1 MFPMARIYLRLPQW
15 NLLTTRQMA
24 ILSAA
29 LILIIILIILLI
41 SSFFLDDPETTSH
54 NRHFLPTV
62 NYGKKDPDLQFFNYG
77 PNVHYGIVLD
87 CGSSGTRVYVYIWPP
102 HSGNP
107 SDLLSIQQLKDQNNQ
122 PVVKKVTPGLDTFE
136 DNPEEA
142 SEYLEPLLNYAGSF
156 IPRDQHKE
164 TLLYI
169 LATAGMR
176 LLPEE
181 SQNAILQDLQRDIP
195 KKYDFV
201 VSENNFEVISGKQEG
216 VYAWIAANYAL
227 QKFKHGDEDRYD
239 HPLVAVD
246 VLGENGDVTQ
256 HVRRRTV
263 GMMDMGGGSMQIAYE
278 ITANVDAIP
287 KHLIAEFSLGCLAY
301 DREHTYRVYV
311 TTFLGYGANEARTR
325 YEQLLVSKIKDS
337 QKTKDINKVMVAGT
351 AMDGKHSVQKR
362 SAIRDQSRMNGPER
376 VAKQLFKK
384 SVKNPHQIAPPKEML
399 APAVG
404 HAGIPQAGYVPASD
418 TAMQNRG
425 NGWQDSDK
433 SPQNIDL
440 TRNLQSPD
448 KSLQRNKLPSDY
460 SQRGNDI
467 KITKE
472 KEEKIVEGDTAVG
485 NLVRGNIEG
494 GNVIRSSVQVPVVN
508 KGHDI
513 LQVPVVNKGQD
524 VLQAPVVNK
533 GLDIVQ
539 APVVNNEHMLPN
551 IPQKEDNKEIKRQQT
566 QRDIPKDPRD
576 QSDKP
581 DIPPSHGVLVFDPFK
596 NIADPCLQ
604 VGLTL
609 PARDLE
615 DLHLDP
621 KVKNV
626 TFAGTGNY
634 EECKRLLEPLL
645 NQSKACSVSPC
656 SMNGVHQPTISYH
669 NTQFY
674 GFSEFW
680 YTMEDVFRI
689 GGLYES
695 EIFETHAKDFC
706 SKKWSFLQSQHKKD
720 LYPKADAERFRMECF
735 KSAWMTTVLHKGLN
749 FPENYK
755 GLHSAQFIHNRDVQW
770 TLGALIHRTR
780 YLPLREIQDRQQA
793 KFKPS
798 WMNSSHILYNE
809 YLLLVCF
816 LIVVMAIIVY
826 MRRLRL
832 CSQKAGRSDLKQ
844 VPSMSYFM
852 TDMDQ
857 VESGVRLLDN
867 YTYPDR

>member
-1 MFPMARIYLRLPQW
+1 MAADNINTADNNTKATNNIFNTADNNTKAADNNIKTADNNTTAADKNTKTFCTALIKACKESVYISHCNAHSSCHRHVGTRKVVVVSPEIGKRLTTHCCHFIRLLYDPENKIYLRLPQW

-107 SDLLSIQQLKDQNNQ
+107 SDLLS
-122 PVVKKVTPGLDTFE
+122 LDTFE

-227 QKFKHGDEDRYD
+227 Q
-239 HPLVAVD
+239 
-246 VLGENGDVTQ
+246 NGCP
-256 HVRRRTV
+256 RRERGCDAACTPK
-263 GMMDMGGGSMQIAYE
+263 DGGRNSETSDCGVQ
-278 ITANVDAIP
+278 P
-287 KHLIAEFSLGCLAY
+287 G
-301 DREHTYRVYV
+301 
-311 TTFLGYGANEARTR
+311 
-325 YEQLLVSKIKDS
+325 DS

-418 TAMQNRG
+418 TAMQNR
-425 NGWQDSDK
+425 
-433 SPQNIDL
+433 
-440 TRNLQSPD
+440 
-448 KSLQRNKLPSDY
+448 DY

-494 GNVIRSSVQVPVVN
+494 GNVIRSSVQVPV
-508 KGHDI
+508 
-513 LQVPVVNKGQD
+513 
-524 VLQAPVVNK
+524 
-533 GLDIVQ
+533 
-539 APVVNNEHMLPN
+539 
-551 IPQKEDNKEIKRQQT
+551 KEDNKEIKRQQT

-680 YTMEDVFRI
+680 YTMED
-689 GGLYES
+689 
-695 EIFETHAKDFC
+695 DFC